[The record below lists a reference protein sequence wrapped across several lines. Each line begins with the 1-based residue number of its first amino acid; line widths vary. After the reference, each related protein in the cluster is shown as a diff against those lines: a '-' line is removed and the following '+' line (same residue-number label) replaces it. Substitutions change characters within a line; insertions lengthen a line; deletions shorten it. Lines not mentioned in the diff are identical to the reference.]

1 MRHAAAT
8 GADFVK
14 ISGGNGKN
22 HETMRRDT
30 ANGHFRG
37 RPIDNT
43 AARPKYS
50 EATMQPPHR
59 RVAATG
65 HSWLNPYF
73 TENSSIVSAAAV
85 YGGRAFCNR

>member
-50 EATMQPPHR
+50 EGND
-59 RVAATG
+59 AAPA
-65 HSWLNPYF
+65 SARSRNRPFMAQSFF
-73 TENSSIVSAAAV
+73 TKNSPIVSAAAV